1 MRVLVTEPLDP
12 AGIALLEENF
22 TVHIRLG
29 LPRQSLLEAVGGY
42 DALVTRSGTP
52 VTAETLDAGHHLRV
66 VGRAGIGV
74 DNIDIPAATTRGVAV
89 VNAPNGNVRAAAEQ
103 TIGLLFALA
112 RNIPQAHAKLRGGV
126 WGKNLFM
133 GTEVA
138 GKTLGIIGLGKVGS
152 QVARKAQGLDMNVI
166 AYDPFI
172 APKDGIPLVELDELL
187 RRADVVT
194 LHVPLTLLTT
204 GMIGAREIGL
214 MKPTATLI
222 NCARGK
228 VVDEGAL
235 YDACKAGRIAG
246 AALDCFAQEPPG
258 AHSLFTL
265 DNVIVTPHL
274 GGTTHESMHASALE
288 VAQEVTAV
296 LLGQTPHHCL
306 NEEVLG
312 GRCAVDPAAA
322 TVERANTWAGYA
334 TVLLD
339 CDSTLTTIEGVD
351 ELAGMNGC
359 REAVAAL
366 TTEAMDGTLS
376 MDAVFARRLDA
387 IRPSRAQLEAVGQL
401 YADHLA
407 EDAAAVV
414 AALGALDRDVR
425 VLSGG
430 YADAMGPLADALD
443 LPLEKIHA
451 VALTF
456 DADGRYTG
464 FDATQPLCQAGGK
477 GHTATALVTDPATTL
492 LAGDGASDLEA
503 RDAVGLFVGHGG
515 VVQRE
520 RVRHAAGIYLHCA
533 SLAPLLVLAA
543 GQAGVLRLL
552 HMREYRD
559 VTIKGLGL
567 LLQADAVQY
576 AEEYAPLVR
585 KLRRF
590 CLEGICN

>member
-1 MRVLVTEPLDP
+1 MD
-12 AGIALLEENF
+12 
-22 TVHIRLG
+22 
-29 LPRQSLLEAVGGY
+29 
-42 DALVTRSGTP
+42 
-52 VTAETLDAGHHLRV
+52 
-66 VGRAGIGV
+66 
-74 DNIDIPAATTRGVAV
+74 
-89 VNAPNGNVRAAAEQ
+89 
-103 TIGLLFALA
+103 
-112 RNIPQAHAKLRGGV
+112 
-126 WGKNLFM
+126 
-133 GTEVA
+133 
-138 GKTLGIIGLGKVGS
+138 
-152 QVARKAQGLDMNVI
+152 VI

-172 APKDGIPLVELDELL
+172 APKDGIPLVALDDLL

-194 LHVPLTLLTT
+194 LHVPLTPLTR

-214 MKPTATLI
+214 MQPTAILI
-222 NCARGK
+222 NCARGD

-258 AHSLFTL
+258 AHPLFTL

-274 GGTTHESMHASALE
+274 GGTTHESMRASALE

-296 LLGQTPHHCL
+296 LRGDRPRYCL

-312 GRCAVDPAAA
+312 TRSADTAIAAV
-322 TVERANTWAGYA
+322 EQANTWAGYD

-351 ELAGMNGC
+351 ELAAMNGC
-359 REAVAAL
+359 RDAVATL
-366 TTEAMDGTLS
+366 TAEAMDGTVP
-376 MDAVFARRLDA
+376 MDAVFARRLNA
-387 IRPSRAQLEAVGQL
+387 IRPTRDPLAAVGRL

-407 EDAAAVV
+407 EDAVAVV
-414 AALGALDRDVR
+414 AALRALDRDVR

-430 YADAMGPLADALD
+430 FADAMGPLAAALD
-443 LPLEKIHA
+443 LPVENVHA

-456 DADGRYTG
+456 DADGRYQG
-464 FDATQPLCQAGGK
+464 FDSAQPLCRAGGK
-477 GHTATALVTDPATTL
+477 GTTATALGTDPATTL

-503 RDAVGLFVGHGG
+503 REAVGLFVGHGG

-552 HMREYRD
+552 QQREHRE

-567 LLQADAVQY
+567 LLQADAVQF

>member
-12 AGIALLEENF
+12 AGVALLEEHF
-22 TVHIRLG
+22 IVDVHLNQ
-29 LPRQSLLEAVGGY
+29 PRQALLNTVGAY
-42 DALVTRSGTP
+42 DALITRSGTP
-52 VTAETLDAGHHLRV
+52 VAADLLDAAPHLRV

-74 DNIDIPAATTRGVAV
+74 DNIDIPAATRRGVAV

-112 RNIPQAHAKLRGGV
+112 RHIPQAHHKLRAGV

-152 QVARKAQGLDMNVI
+152 QVARKAQGLDMQVI

-172 APKDGIPLVELDELL
+172 APKDGIPLVALDDLL

-194 LHVPLTLLTT
+194 LHVPLTPLTW

-214 MKPTATLI
+214 MKPAATLI
-222 NCARGK
+222 NCARGD

-258 AHSLFTL
+258 AHPLFTL

-274 GGTTHESMHASALE
+274 GGTTHESMRASALE

-296 LLGQTPHHCL
+296 LRGDRPHYCL

-312 GRCAVDPAAA
+312 LRPADAPIAA
-322 TVERANTWAGYA
+322 VERANTWAGYD

-351 ELAGMNGC
+351 ELAAMNGC
-359 REAVAAL
+359 RDAVATL
-366 TTEAMDGTLS
+366 TTEVMDGAVP
-376 MDAVFARRLDA
+376 MDAVFARRLNA
-387 IRPSRAQLEAVGQL
+387 IRPTRDQLAAVGRL

-407 EDAAAVV
+407 EDAVAVV
-414 AALGALDRDVR
+414 AALRALDRDVR

-430 YADAMGPLADALD
+430 FADAMGPLAAALD
-443 LPLEKIHA
+443 LPVENVHA

-456 DADGRYTG
+456 DADGRYQG
-464 FDATQPLCQAGGK
+464 FDSAQPLCRAGGK
-477 GHTATALVTDPATTL
+477 GTTATALGTDPATTL

-503 RDAVGLFVGHGG
+503 REAVGLFVGHGG

-552 HMREYRD
+552 QQREHRE

-567 LLQADAVQY
+567 LLQADAVQF

-590 CLEGICN
+590 SLEGICN